1 MNQGLNDE
9 KSING
14 EDPNESSGGGS
25 WKKFQKLSSGRG
37 RLLGT

>member
-9 KSING
+9 NSINREG
-14 EDPNESSGGGS
+14 PNKGSGGES
-25 WKKFQKLSSGRG
+25 WKKFQKLISGRG